1 MPEELNGLP
10 LSTFLEALK
19 AEGFSSSV
27 GANDPLHLHPLM
39 NDVDVYGD
47 GKPTRVAYAEDDRA
61 EVRERAGAILS
72 SSALC
77 RCCLSYRPIR
87 AV

>member
-1 MPEELNGLP
+1 MPDELGGLP
-10 LSTFLEALK
+10 LSKFLEALK

-61 EVRERAGAILS
+61 DVRERAGAMVS
-72 SSALC
+72 SPDLC
-77 RCCLSYRPIR
+77 LFPSYAPMR
-87 AV
+87 AM